1 MLESIVRR
9 CGPPVHEEV
18 ATVQVMGDLRQL
30 VAGTRQEAV
39 RARVLG
45 LVQAWAAALGS
56 EPRYRALPDTL
67 QLLRAEGWTF
77 PPPADTE
84 EAAFETDT
92 APARAEGD
100 VCFRLVTIY
109 LKRM

>member
-1 MLESIVRR
+1 MVRR

-18 ATVQVMGDLRQL
+18 ATVQGMAELRQL
-30 VAGTRQEAV
+30 VASTTQQAV
-39 RARVLG
+39 RSMVLG
-45 LVQAWAAALGS
+45 LVRAWAAALGS

-84 EAAFETDT
+84 DVVFETDA

-100 VCFRLVTIY
+100 VCFRLVTIC
-109 LKRM
+109 LKSM

>member
-1 MLESIVRR
+1 MVRR

-18 ATVQVMGDLRQL
+18 ATVQVMAELRQL
-30 VAGTRQEAV
+30 VASTTQEAV
-39 RARVLG
+39 RSMVLG

-84 EAAFETDT
+84 EAVFETDT

-100 VCFRLVTIY
+100 VCFRLVTIC
-109 LKRM
+109 LKSM